1 MLLCLSLCLS
11 VSLLSGFY
19 LFLFYLHLS
28 LSLQLTLYYASLSNH
43 VIWHFSSV
51 FSLSVFSSMFSFYLS
66 GFSSLHPSLLVCQPP
81 PLLSLSLCSD
91 FCSLQLAPLC
101 SVTLPE
107 RTHIHIHTRTQLHA
121 DTPWLRLAGLFEL
134 CSIAL
139 RDCVRLC
146 MRHVWCMFVCAHMLM
161 GMCACLHVWQRAPLE
176 VWNRGFEAAVFVM
189 GLWI

>member
-1 MLLCLSLCLS
+1 MLPYLTMSSDTSPLFSASVCFHPCSLSTSLVFPLSIPLSWS
-11 VSLLSGFY
+11 VSL
-19 LFLFYLHLS
+19 
-28 LSLQLTLYYASLSNH
+28 
-43 VIWHFSSV
+43 
-51 FSLSVFSSMFSFYLS
+51 
-66 GFSSLHPSLLVCQPP
+66 PP
-81 PLLSLSLCSD
+81 PLSLSLCSD
-91 FCSLQLAPLC
+91 FCSLQLAPLR

-161 GMCACLHVWQRAPLE
+161 GMCACLHV
-176 VWNRGFEAAVFVM
+176 
-189 GLWI
+189 

>member
-1 MLLCLSLCLS
+1 MLP
-11 VSLLSGFY
+11 Y
-19 LFLFYLHLS
+19 LTMS
-28 LSLQLTLYYASLSNH
+28 SDT
-43 VIWHFSSV
+43 SV
-51 FSLSVFSSMFSFYLS
+51 FSLSVFSSMFSFYLWFFLS
-66 GFSSLHPSLLVCQPP
+66 PSLSPGLSAS

-91 FCSLQLAPLC
+91 FCALQLAPLR

-107 RTHIHIHTRTQLHA
+107 RTHFHIRTRAQLHA

>member
-1 MLLCLSLCLS
+1 MLPYLTMSSDTSPLFSASVCFHPCSLSTSLVFPLSIPLSWS
-11 VSLLSGFY
+11 VSLP
-19 LFLFYLHLS
+19 
-28 LSLQLTLYYASLSNH
+28 
-43 VIWHFSSV
+43 
-51 FSLSVFSSMFSFYLS
+51 
-66 GFSSLHPSLLVCQPP
+66 PS
-81 PLLSLSLCSD
+81 SLSLCSD
-91 FCSLQLAPLC
+91 FCSLQLAPLH

-161 GMCACLHVWQRAPLE
+161 GMCACLHV
-176 VWNRGFEAAVFVM
+176 
-189 GLWI
+189 

>member
-66 GFSSLHPSLLVCQPP
+66 GFSSLLVCQPP

-91 FCSLQLAPLC
+91 FCSLQLAPLR

-146 MRHVWCMFVCAHMLM
+146 MRHVWCMFVCAHMLI